1 MKRFGILSLLT
12 AAAITVSCELS
23 EPIRPYEN
31 SDDLVAYTG
40 ELDDME
46 WSTFLFTSD
55 EAEAKTVYSGNTIL
69 WSAGDKI
76 RMAYTVDDDW
86 QGANGNP
93 MLYES
98 DALSSGG
105 ATASFSVPGQ
115 FPSSGS
121 GTYEF
126 HTIYPSSA
134 VEDND
139 FSNAPIAV
147 LTIPEEQTPPAASFD
162 PAADLMIG
170 HSAGTYQ
177 SKPTGAIPLMWNR
190 KVAHGEIT
198 LKKLSDITGF
208 STSETIQSVTLTA
221 QDGVY
226 MTGLFLY
233 DFSSAELVEEEA
245 VNSVTI
251 AGDNL
256 SWGTT
261 DDKTSLTF
269 WISICPVEVTSLT
282 ITLET
287 DAATYTKTYSGI
299 SRTFNCNAHNTLNI
313 GMSKATRTAKKQYYE
328 KVTEAP
334 TDWSGDYLI
343 VSEYG
348 NVAFNGALSTLDA
361 TSNTISV
368 TISDGKI
375 EKTAATGAAQF
386 TIASVSGGYSIKSAS
401 GKYIGRSADSNGL
414 DSNNSTNYV
423 NTLSL
428 DINSNVNIV
437 GSGGAHLRYN
447 STSGQDRFRYF
458 KSSTYTDQKAIQ
470 LYKLGNSSGGGETPP
485 DPQPATATVT
495 TAEEIT
501 CTQTTAELS
510 GSYTGATGEIS
521 EVGFYWGESSTPS
534 TKVVSDRTSS
544 PFTYSLTGLTA
555 NKTYYFQAYVI
566 ESGEEIKGNVESF
579 TTEAATPTGAQY
591 VKVTSEPSD
600 WSGTYLLVYEET
612 TTSGRVCTAGVDAAS
627 NYVTAT
633 ISSSVISAENLSDYE
648 VEIAKYS
655 TGYSIKA
662 LGGTNVN
669 KYLEGLGS
677 SSNGTKFADSPS
689 KVTTL
694 NLSEGVVTIT
704 NNSNVFA
711 YNSAANNY
719 RWRFFKSGTA
729 SGSGYYKPVLYLKSG
744 SSTPQISVTTNDA
757 SSIGQDSATLN
768 GSFTAATGL
777 TATKAGFY
785 FGTSESSLARLSDS
799 EINNPAASFSLS
811 MIELN
816 AGTTYYFKAYVIES
830 DGSATAERVGGI
842 KYFTTKSIPTATA
855 TVTAS
860 VTNIVTTTATL
871 NGTYSGETGE
881 ISEVGFYWGTSSN
894 PGTKVVRTATN
905 NAFSYNL
912 SGLTVGT
919 TYYYRAYVKE
929 YNESTEQVE
938 ERSTAVAQFT
948 AGRSN
953 PDWAELPS
961 LDYTQHLA
969 RTVNNVNYYYY
980 TDNSTHGN
988 KYASGTLYYTHHW
1001 TNTADETY
1009 TGTDTK
1015 YVRNYTCCW
1024 SSAKKC
1030 PVWVAAP
1037 RHSWYETGTAPNRNY
1052 AFNPDMPQSVQ
1063 YNSTSGSGTYNRGH
1077 MLGAAER
1084 KRTSY
1089 MFQQVNY
1096 ITNISPQHGT
1106 YFNASKGGWNI
1117 LEDWVDKQVCS
1128 DTLYVVIGCLFD
1140 DFTDGYGNHASPSTI
1155 TFMGTSNVAC
1165 PTAFYY
1171 ALLRTKSGSSGKSV
1185 KNCTSSELKCA
1196 AFIRAQASGIYEQA
1210 VTATEMKSI
1219 AELEALTGFTFFSNV
1234 PNAPKSTFKADEW
1247 GL

>member
-328 KVTEAP
+328 KVTSAP
-334 TDWSGDYLI
+334 SDWSGAYLI
-343 VSEYG
+343 VYEGG
-348 NVAFNGALSTLDA
+348 NVAFNGGLSTLDA
-361 TSNTISV
+361 VSNTIGV
-368 TISDGKI
+368 TIYDGKI
-375 EKTAATGAAQF
+375 EKTATTEAAQF
-386 TIASVSGGYSIKSAS
+386 TIAPITGGYSIKSAS
-401 GKYIGRSADSNGL
+401 GKYIGNDSNSNSL
-414 DSNNSTNYV
+414 TSSNNALV
-423 NTLSL
+423 NTLSC
-428 DINSNVNIV
+428 SSGSVNVIS
-437 GSGGAHLRYN
+437 SGGAYLRYN
-447 STSGQDRFRYF
+447 SQSGQTRFRYF
-458 KSSTYTDQKAIQ
+458 KSSSYSSQQAIQ

-579 TTEAATPTGAQY
+579 TTEAEQQSSGGDY
-591 VKVTSEPSD
+591 VLVTASQSD
-600 WSGTYLLVYEET
+600 WSGAYVLGHLSSMRILNGITASGTKYGTYT
-612 TTSGRVCTAGVDAAS
+612 TVSIS
-627 NYVTAT
+627 NNT
-633 ISSSVISAENLSDYE
+633 IAYNDGKDYE
-648 VEIAKYS
+648 VTIE
-655 TGYSIKA
+655 
-662 LGGTNVN
+662 
-669 KYLEGLGS
+669 
-677 SSNGTKFADSPS
+677 ADSGHY
-689 KVTTL
+689 TL
-694 NLSEGVVTIT
+694 YLKNVGYLGWSSGNTLISNSTVLS
-704 NNSNVFA
+704 
-711 YNSAANNY
+711 NNY
-719 RWRFFKSGTA
+719 RWDISY
-729 SGSGYYKPVLYLKSG
+729 SGSTLTISNAQSTSRYLQYNSG
-744 SSTPQISVTTNDA
+744 SPRFACYDGGGQQPPSLFKRGTSTPQVTVTTGSA

-1210 VTATEMKSI
+1210 VTATEMNSI

-1234 PNAPKSTFKADEW
+1234 PNAPKSTFKASDW